1 MSAELLQQIR
11 YVLIYPL
18 MATTGLFWATVFLL
32 RWRRGRCVGD
42 FWAGVLGLAVAG
54 WALAGVL
61 ALWLANRSGF
71 SAATSLAFTLGLVGP
86 AMALLMGTAV
96 MLVRG
101 WRR

>member
-1 MSAELLQQIR
+1 MTAELLQQLR

-18 MATTGLFWATVFLL
+18 MATTGLFWTAVFLL

-42 FWAGVLGLAVAG
+42 FWAGMLALCLAV

-61 ALWLANRSGF
+61 ALWIASESGF
-71 SAATSLAFTLGLVGP
+71 STITSLAFTLGLVLP
-86 AMALLMGTAV
+86 TLCLAAGTAV

>member
-1 MSAELLQQIR
+1 MTAETLQDLR
-11 YVLIYPL
+11 YLVFYPL
-18 MATTGLFWATVFLL
+18 MATTGLFWAAVFLL

-42 FWAGVLGLAVAG
+42 FWAGMLALCVAL

-61 ALWLANRSGF
+61 ALWIADRSGF
-71 SAATSLAFTLGLVGP
+71 SMITALAFTVGMLAP
-86 AMALLMGTAV
+86 ALALCAGTAV